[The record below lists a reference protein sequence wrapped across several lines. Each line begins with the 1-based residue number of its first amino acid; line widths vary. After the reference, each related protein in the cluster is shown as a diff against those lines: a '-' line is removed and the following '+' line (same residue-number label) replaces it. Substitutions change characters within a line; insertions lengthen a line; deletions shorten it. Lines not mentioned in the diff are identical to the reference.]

1 MLKETV
7 EGVSVISEDT
17 TDATILKNCS
27 RADPLVWKIV
37 VRNCRCQTGNL
48 V

>member
-1 MLKETV
+1 VLKETV
-7 EGVSVISEDT
+7 EGVSVISEDA
-17 TDATILKNCS
+17 TDATILKDRL

-48 V
+48 L